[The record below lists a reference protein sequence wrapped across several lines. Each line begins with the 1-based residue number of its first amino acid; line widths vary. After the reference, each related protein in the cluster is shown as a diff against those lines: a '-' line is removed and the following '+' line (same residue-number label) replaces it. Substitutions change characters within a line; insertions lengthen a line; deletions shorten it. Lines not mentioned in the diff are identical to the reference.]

1 MLKLFAKYIYIL
13 FLIVFIS
20 SCKFPYQPVI
30 APIAIEE
37 DKEIAED
44 IKNIPLATKDTI
56 LTTNNDY
63 FNNNYLRYQDY
74 IYKKNIKS
82 IIFEK
87 AELDLSMPIIP
98 LKGDERLLLSFD
110 DLEGGQQEY
119 KYKIVLCDAKWK
131 PIEVDA
137 VEYIEGYPENYIEN
151 YDFSLNTIQSFVHYE
166 LLFPNENIRPKVS
179 GNYVLFVYLNDGEE
193 IKDYVFSRRFMVYES
208 LLSIDANIHPA
219 TLLDERKYKHEID
232 FNINTSGFH
241 IDAPY
246 RDLKVVIRKN
256 MRWDNAIWDL
266 KPSIVKGDVLEYNYE
281 RENVFSG
288 GNEYREVDI
297 KSLQYQSMNIK
308 NIDFDQNNYHVYLL
322 PDQRRS
328 FKTYSTIKDING
340 RKYIKNEE
348 AKYNSHLESEYVYV
362 HFYLEYPQILVDG
375 DIFVF
380 GALSDWQLNDE
391 NKMKYNFEKKRYEA
405 SLYIKQGY
413 YNYLYAFV
421 ENGDD
426 VADVAFIEGQHQETE
441 NDYMI
446 LVYYKEPGSYFDR
459 LVGIKFL
466 NSLEYE

>member
-1 MLKLFAKYIYIL
+1 MLKQLTKYIFTL
-13 FLIVFIS
+13 FLIMIFIS

-30 APIAIEE
+30 APIAIEKE
-37 DKEIAED
+37 DNDIAEG
-44 IKNIPLATKDTI
+44 IPVTTEDTI
-56 LTTNNDY
+56 TPLENDY
-63 FNNNYLRYQDY
+63 FEDNYLRYQDY
-74 IYKKNIKS
+74 TYKKDIKS

-87 AELDLSMPIIP
+87 ASLDLSVPIIP
-98 LKGDERLLLSFD
+98 LQSEEKLLLRFD
-110 DLEGGQQEY
+110 DLSGKQKDY
-119 KYKIVLCDAKWK
+119 KYKIVLCDAKWN
-131 PIEVDA
+131 PIEA
-137 VEYIEGYPENYIEN
+137 EPIEYIEGYQENYIET

-179 GNYVLFVYLNDGEE
+179 GNYVIFVYLNDG
-193 IKDYVFSRRFMVYES
+193 KSMGDYVLSRRFMVYEP
-208 LLSIDANIHPA
+208 LLNIDANVHPA
-219 TLLDERKYKHEID
+219 TLLDDRNYKQEID
-232 FNINTSGFH
+232 FDIKTSGFH

-256 MRWDNAIWDL
+256 RRWDNAIWDL
-266 KPSIVKGDVLEYNYE
+266 KPSLVKGDILEYNYE

-297 KSLQYQSMNIK
+297 KSLQYQSININ
-308 NIDFDQNNYHVYLL
+308 NIDYDLNSYNVYLL

-328 FKTYSTIKDING
+328 FKVYSTIKDING
-340 RKYIKNEE
+340 KKYIKNEE
-348 AKYNSHLESEYVYV
+348 AKYDSHLESEYVYV
-362 HFYLEYPQILVDG
+362 HFFLEYPQILVDG

-391 NKMKYNFEKKRYEA
+391 NKMKYNFDKKRYET

-421 ENGDD
+421 ENGEE
-426 VADVAFIEGQHQETE
+426 VADVSFIEGQHQETE